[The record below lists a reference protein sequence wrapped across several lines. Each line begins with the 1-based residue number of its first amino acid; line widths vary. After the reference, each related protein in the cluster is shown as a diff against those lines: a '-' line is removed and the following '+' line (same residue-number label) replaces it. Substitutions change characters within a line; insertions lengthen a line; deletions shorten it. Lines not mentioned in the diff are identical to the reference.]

1 MNTTVVKE
9 PSVSPKW
16 LIEDHQWKEI
26 SKHSLLR
33 QEDRHALDLLAIMSR
48 YVLRSPQLNEK
59 EYKNFRAD
67 VKKAVEQEKSAL
79 DTLRRLI
86 ANDALFSAIAS
97 EWNLLQ
103 IVFGIFEDTMG
114 TSKQLQHNLQMELLN
129 KERLLAIYN
138 IIKIRLGGAGRM
150 GNDAL
155 AVSKLPILYSERKN
169 SLSNKC

>member
-1 MNTTVVKE
+1 MKTMADKE
-9 PSVSPKW
+9 LGVAPNW
-16 LIEDHQWKEI
+16 LIKDHQWKEI
-26 SKHSLLR
+26 SKHSVLR

-48 YVLRSPQLNEK
+48 YVLRSPQSNEK

-67 VKKAVEQEKSAL
+67 LKKAVEREESAL

-97 EWNLLQ
+97 EWDLLQ
-103 IVFGIFEDTMG
+103 IVFGIFEDTMD
-114 TSKQLQHNLQMELLN
+114 TPKQLKYNLQMELLN

-138 IIKIRLGGAGRM
+138 IIKLRLGGAGRI

-155 AVSKLPILYSERKN
+155 
-169 SLSNKC
+169 